1 MNKTIYTLA
10 ITSLLTATILTGC
23 QNSTK
28 KEQVAQ
34 DKVVDAQA
42 DMKDATEELVV
53 AKKEATAQQWKQFK
67 AETNARIA
75 ENESRIAELKVK
87 MNKTGNSID
96 AMYAKNIEE
105 LELKNKEIKVKV
117 DTYKNDSNDDWES
130 FKREYNH
137 DMDQLNQS
145 LKDITVDN
153 KK

>member
-1 MNKTIYTLA
+1 MNKTVYTLA
-10 ITSLLTATILTGC
+10 ITSILTATILTGC

>member
-34 DKVVDAQA
+34 DKVIDAQA

>member
-105 LELKNKEIKVKV
+105 LELKNREIKVKV

>member
-117 DTYKNDSNDDWES
+117 DIYKNDSNDDWES